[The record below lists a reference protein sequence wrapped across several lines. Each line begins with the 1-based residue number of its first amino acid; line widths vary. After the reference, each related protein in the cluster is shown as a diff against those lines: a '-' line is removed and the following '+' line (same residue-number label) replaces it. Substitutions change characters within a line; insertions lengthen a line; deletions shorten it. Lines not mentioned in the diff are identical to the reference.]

1 MKSDSGVT
9 TAVSERSQRVGGAG
23 FTLVEVMVAIALL
36 SLILLT
42 TITALRTLGNTQ
54 GSIERLT
61 NRVDEVRT
69 VSTFMRDLLEST
81 VVGGGPS
88 AIVAGPT
95 SGLGESYFVFGADF
109 LELKATVLFGE
120 LFGGSYLVR
129 MAKEENRLV
138 LRWQEPPPD
147 QTQPQWLDTPSRVV
161 IENLEEFTVATRK
174 AYADDW
180 TETMDKDDMST
191 PALVRLRV
199 KAAGR
204 YWPDLVVQMLR

>member
-1 MKSDSGVT
+1 MKSELGVT
-9 TAVSERSQRVGGAG
+9 TAMPQRTQRVGGAG
-23 FTLVEVMVAIALL
+23 FTLVEVMVSIALL

-81 VVGGGPS
+81 VVGSGPS
-88 AIVAGPT
+88 EIVAGPT
-95 SGLGESYFVFGADF
+95 SGGGASYFVFGEDF

-120 LFGGSYLVR
+120 LYGGSYLVR
-129 MAKEENRLV
+129 MAKEESQLV
-138 LRWQEPPPD
+138 LRWQEPPRD
-147 QTQPQWLDTPSRVV
+147 QVAPQWRDTPSRVV

-174 AYADDW
+174 EYANEW
-180 TETMDKDDMST
+180 SETMDDDDMAT